1 MPAALIAQL
10 IIVLGPPA
18 IGFITGLI
26 AKWETGTPVT
36 QTEWNT
42 MTSAL
47 SQTAAD
53 RMKANLIASGIDPT
67 SPQGIAMLALAK

>member
-10 IIVLGPPA
+10 IITLGPSA
-18 IGFITGLI
+18 LSLVTGLI
-26 AKWETGTPVT
+26 AKWETNTPVT
-36 QTEWNT
+36 STEWAS
-42 MTSAL
+42 MTAATT
-47 SQTAAD
+47 QTAAD